1 MLQCPKCGTENP
13 NNAQICDSCGC
24 DLTPSPTEE
33 PTPKSKIS
41 KMAIG
46 SAGLAGLAAALS
58 IFVNPTLAFS
68 VALLGVFTAITSIV
82 KIRKSK
88 GKLIGKSLAVAAVIF
103 STVHVVLLSYWRID
117 AAPVPN
123 DYTITDIS
131 SAAPEYNESYELLN
145 SLAGEDDDSLSAPT
159 IGLSEQDVKNLKETY
174 KVFKETDY
182 SKISGG
188 LIANAEIIQLLW
200 QNAKKGRDIINQLAA
215 FPEIADLT
223 EPDIEYELPFLKNLR
238 HLVHLHRAY
247 ICLQSCQGNEQIAMQ
262 ELMKLNSISKKL
274 SLNARSLV
282 TKLICFACFALDIE
296 SANFIINNP
305 QTSRESLEFLAENFM
320 PPATDY
326 ISLRNSIIFEYLI
339 CKNELSKISK
349 EHRLKYAS
357 FSPLKLN
364 STLRLYKNFCDRWIA
379 VEENQAEIE
388 QLTVWPALYPELPVT
403 IDSDGDFPWY
413 YKAYNPIGS
422 LLVGILMPALDR
434 VFEIKTKLQI
444 HSDLL
449 QIVLNKRL
457 GKEISLKAR
466 AYSDEYI
473 IDVDNKNIFSP
484 GLDGEPNTEDD
495 IKLTINPEALGL
507 LSK

>member
-1 MLQCPKCGTENP
+1 MQCPKCGKENP
-13 NNAQICDSCGC
+13 DEAQICDSCGC
-24 DLTPSPTEE
+24 DLTPGPTGE

-41 KMAIG
+41 KMAVG

-103 STVHVVLLSYWRID
+103 LTVQVVLLSYWRID
-117 AAPVPN
+117 AAAIPN
-123 DYTITDIS
+123 DYTISDIR
-131 SAAPEYNESYELLN
+131 SAAQEYNQSYKLLN
-145 SLAGEDDDSLSAPT
+145 SLADEDDDSLSAPA
-159 IGLSEQDVKNLKETY
+159 IGLSEQDVKNLKDTY

-188 LIANAEIIQLLW
+188 LIANAEIIQLIW
-200 QNAKKGRDIINQLAA
+200 RKAKKGRDVITKLST
-215 FPEIADLT
+215 FPEIADLM
-223 EPDIEYELPFLKNLR
+223 EPDMNAEFLFPKNLR
-238 HLVHLHRAY
+238 SIVQLHRAY
-247 ICLQSCQGNEQIAMQ
+247 ICLQSYQGNSQIAIN
-262 ELMKLNSISKKL
+262 ELIKLDSVFRKL
-274 SLNARSLV
+274 SINARSTV
-282 TKLICFACFALDIE
+282 TKLVCIAGLDIGINT
-296 SANFIINNP
+296 ANFITNNP
-305 QTSRESLEFLAENFM
+305 QTSLESIKLLAEHFTPLTNEQ
-320 PPATDY
+320 T
-326 ISLRNSIIFEYLI
+326 SLRNSIIFEYLM
-339 CKNELSKISK
+339 CKNELGKLLN
-349 EHRLKYAS
+349 EHSLKYTS

-364 STLRLYKNFCDRWIA
+364 STLRLYKNFADRWIA
-379 VEENQAEIE
+379 AEENQAQIE
-388 QLTVWPALYPELPVT
+388 ELKVWPAIYPKLPVT
-403 IDSDGDFPWY
+403 IDSDGNSPWY
-413 YKAYNPIGS
+413 YKVYNPIGS
-422 LLVGILMPALDR
+422 MLVGILMPALDR

-457 GKEISLKAR
+457 GKEVSLKAR

-484 GLDGEPNTEDD
+484 GPDGEPNTEDD